1 MNHQPT
7 CETNLL
13 SEQSGLKNTTKFGHS
28 FTGKERDS
36 ETGYYY
42 FGARYYNSDFSIW
55 LSVDPMADKYPS
67 LSPYNYCAWNPM
79 KLVDPNGDTLVA
91 KDAMSQRDIRSVAG
105 KYSDRITFDKNG
117 VASIDFSGLQGKEKR
132 KMLQHKGVS
141 IISDI
146 IESEKNIL
154 YEASDLILATT
165 GDGEKTSSLMK
176 FDGNGVVNLSR
187 GGFDSYDDH
196 SNLPVSGYD
205 GQVVISQVGEWF
217 NEKGF
222 DARVE
227 VISHELAENY
237 ARTALNYNY
246 HGVNSAHMYANKRM
260 KNLNFRYSYK
270 SNTIPAEK
278 MYHYERLAKQYF
290 NN

>member
-28 FTGKERDS
+28 FTGKEKDS

-42 FGARYYNSDFSIW
+42 FGTRYYNSDLSIW

-217 NEKGF
+217 NEKGV